1 MNGFLLDTNVV
12 SELRKKQRCDAGVRR
27 WFSEVAAD
35 ELFLSVL
42 VIGELRGG
50 VERIRRR
57 DSAAARA
64 LDAWL
69 RRLEHAYQD
78 HILPV
83 TLEICDR
90 WGRLGVE
97 QPLSPIDGLLAAT
110 ALQHDLALVT
120 RNVPDV
126 ARSGVDVLNPFSR

>member
-1 MNGFLLDTNVV
+1 LNGFLLDTNVI
-12 SELRKKQRCDAGVRR
+12 SELRKRERCNAGVRR
-27 WFSEVAAD
+27 WFSEVAAE

-42 VIGELRGG
+42 VVGELRGG

-57 DSAAARA
+57 DAAAARA

-90 WGRLGVE
+90 WGRLGLE

-110 ALQHDLALVT
+110 ALQHDIAFVT
-120 RNVPDV
+120 LNVADV
-126 ARSGVDVLNPFSR
+126 ARSGVDVLNPFGR